1 MTLEALL
8 HNQNALPSA
17 PKVIEELIGSFD
29 NPAVS
34 VDDIARTLSTDPV
47 LSAKLL
53 RLANSA
59 YYHVSRSIG
68 SVDDAVRMLG
78 FASVRMLV
86 ISSGLVN
93 GFKTV
98 PGLDLKHFWRY
109 SLHTGVAAKW
119 IARHAGENAELA
131 FTLGMM
137 HSIGQLVIHIA
148 DPERAQALDKIAG
161 PYDARRIEE
170 ERAAF
175 GYTFADVGAA
185 LALHWKFPAIFAET
199 LLAFPAPLAQDRPNR
214 IAAVVHLA
222 AWRARIEHSGA
233 SRDEA
238 EASFPG
244 GIAASLG
251 LAPELLPGRMPPL
264 AELSAGLDELAH

>member
-98 PGLDLKHFWRY
+98 PGLDLKHFWRF

-119 IARHAGENAELA
+119 IARQAGENAELA

-137 HSIGQLVIHIA
+137 HSIGQLVMHIA

-199 LLAFPAPLAQDRPNR
+199 LQAFPAPLAQDPPNR
-214 IAAVVHLA
+214 IAGVLHLA

-233 SRDEA
+233 GRDEA

-244 GIAASLG
+244 EVAASLG
-251 LAPELLPGRMPPL
+251 LAPELLLGRMPPL
-264 AELSAGLDELAH
+264 AELSAGLDEIVH